1 MNYFY
6 STNGNVIKSNI
17 IEGLSE
23 EDEQINLI
31 DYMNK
36 IDMLESELSELKSNF
51 DTLRSKYNITLS
63 NLPNKG
69 DDMGYKFITDTVNDW
84 KYVNNSIYIE
94 VTLSDIIADIPY
106 VYVNVIENGLID
118 NNYSYSVANVNRNSF
133 RVYLN
138 IEVDNK
144 LEFVKS
150 NLSLNY
156 LVIG

>member
-36 IDMLESELSELKSNF
+36 IDMLESELSELKNNF

-69 DDMGYKFITDTVNDW
+69 DDMGYKFITGTVNDW
-84 KYVNNSIYIE
+84 NYVNNGIYIE
-94 VTLSDIIADIPY
+94 VSLSDIIADIPY
-106 VYVNVIENGLID
+106 VYVNVIEM
-118 NNYSYSVANVNRNSF
+118 V
-133 RVYLN
+133 
-138 IEVDNK
+138 
-144 LEFVKS
+144 
-150 NLSLNY
+150 
-156 LVIG
+156 